1 MVVIPDRASQRNNF
15 QIIPL
20 SRPRIERER
29 RLRRLL
35 LLPDDHG
42 WLCGDRRQALA
53 EFAGLERV
61 ERLGSGMNRC
71 HRHRLPQRR
80 GAIAVELEHAGH
92 HFRMQIGC
100 FPDGALGEVFLDA
113 AKQNSGLDA
122 FAADAAILVS
132 LLLQHGATP
141 AEIGHA
147 LRRAPD
153 GTAASL
159 VGAVVDR
166 LAEMGRPQS

>member
-1 MVVIPDRASQRNNF
+1 MNAR
-15 QIIPL
+15 
-20 SRPRIERER
+20 R
-29 RLRRLL
+29 RL
-35 LLPDDHG
+35 PH
-42 WLCGDRRQALA
+42 
-53 EFAGLERV
+53 
-61 ERLGSGMNRC
+61 
-71 HRHRLPQRR
+71 RR
-80 GAIAVELEHAGH
+80 GAVALDIEHAGH
-92 HFRMQIGC
+92 RYRMHVGY

>member
-1 MVVIPDRASQRNNF
+1 MTDA
-15 QIIPL
+15 
-20 SRPRIERER
+20 
-29 RLRRLL
+29 
-35 LLPDDHG
+35 
-42 WLCGDRRQALA
+42 
-53 EFAGLERV
+53 
-61 ERLGSGMNRC
+61 GMNR
-71 HRHRLPQRR
+71 RRRLQQRR

-113 AKQNSGLDA
+113 AKQNSALDA

-147 LRRAPD
+147 LRRCPNGAP
-153 GTAASL
+153 ASL
-159 VGAVVDR
+159 IGAVVDELHATER
-166 LAEMGRPQS
+166 QQDRSAS